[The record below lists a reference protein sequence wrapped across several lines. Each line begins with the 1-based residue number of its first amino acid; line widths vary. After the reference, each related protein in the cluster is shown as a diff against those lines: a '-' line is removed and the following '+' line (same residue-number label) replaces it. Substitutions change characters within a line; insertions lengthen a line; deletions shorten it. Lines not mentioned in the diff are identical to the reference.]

1 LDLNRGTTSISTLLD
16 KALNKLTRL
25 DKLYEEADTKRKRE
39 IIGSMYP
46 EKLTFDGMS
55 YRTSRLNEAVELIY
69 KPTRVS
75 TKAKKD
81 KSVKTNLPFLLLS
94 YKDSNLN

>member
-1 LDLNRGTTSISTLLD
+1 MVLTSITALLN
-16 KALNKLTRL
+16 KALNGLTRL

-46 EKLTFDGMS
+46 EKLTFDGIS

-69 KPTRVS
+69 RLGKGFS
-75 TKAKKD
+75 ENKKGQI
-81 KSVKTNLPFLLLS
+81 SNKTDLSLLVDL
-94 YKDSNLN
+94 YGFEP